1 MPSNAPRAKVLSKE
15 ITLHGDTRVDNYFWL
30 RDRSDADV
38 IPYLEAEN
46 RYTDEVMEPT
56 KSLQDGL
63 YREILGRIQ
72 ETDVS
77 VPVKRDD
84 YFYYTRTEEGKA
96 YSIQCR
102 KHGSLDAAEEILL
115 DSNVLAEGQKYFRL
129 GNFAVSPDHRLLAY
143 STDLEGDESYTIQV
157 KDLAS
162 GELLPDRIANTYYSL
177 EWANDNRTFFYTVL
191 DPAKRPYRAFRHELG
206 AESDAL
212 VYQEDD
218 GRFNLG
224 LAKTRSR
231 RFIFIELASPLTS
244 ELRYLEADEPGGELR
259 VLLRRSQDVEY
270 DASHHGDYFFIRTNE
285 QAKNFRL
292 MRVPVADPST
302 DHLEEVIPA
311 RAGITIEGV
320 DSFED
325 HIVVYERERGLEKIC
340 IRDGDGAFSHY
351 IDFPEPVYSVSAA
364 GNAEYRTNL
373 LRFNYTSLVTPAS
386 VFDYN
391 IHTHERELK
400 KQYEVRGGYHTAQ
413 YQSERIFAKAPDGVE
428 VPISLVYRR
437 GFERNGSSP
446 LLLYGYGAYGHSIDP
461 MFSSDRLSLLD
472 RGFVFAIA
480 HIRGGAEIGEEWH
493 DQGKLLQKKNTFTDF
508 IACAEH
514 LLVERYTST
523 NRLAVMGGSAGG
535 LLVGAVLNLR
545 PELFHAAIAKV
556 PFVDALSTMLDPTL
570 PLTIAEYEEWGNP
583 EQEEFYRYIRS
594 YSPYDNVAPRE
605 YPAMLVTAGLNDPRV
620 SYWEPAKWVAKLR
633 ALKTDS
639 NVLLL
644 KTDMGSGH
652 FGPSGRYE
660 GIKEVAFDYAFL
672 LSRILPNDRPRSSST
687 VSPDAAASSAENA
700 PQFTPRSRNF
710 NSP

>member
-1 MPSNAPRAKVLSKE
+1 M
-15 ITLHGDTRVDNYFWL
+15 
-30 RDRSDADV
+30 

-46 RYTDEVMEPT
+46 RYTEETTAPT
-56 KSLQDGL
+56 KSLQETL
-63 YREILGRIQ
+63 YQEILGRIQ
-72 ETDVS
+72 ETDIS
-77 VPVKRDD
+77 VPVRRDD

-102 KHGSLDAAEEILL
+102 KRASLDASEEILL
-115 DSNVLAEGQKYFRL
+115 DANVLAEGQKYFRL

-157 KDLAS
+157 KNLAT
-162 GELLPDRIANTYYSL
+162 GELLPDRIANTYYTL

-191 DPAKRPYRAFRHELG
+191 DQTKRPYRAVRHELG
-206 AESDAL
+206 SPSDTI

-218 GRFNLG
+218 GRFALG
-224 LAKTRSR
+224 LSKTRSW
-231 RFIFIELASPLTS
+231 RFLFIELSSPLTS
-244 ELRYLEADEPGGELR
+244 ELLYLEASEPLGEFR
-259 VLLRRSQDVEY
+259 VMLPRRQNVEY
-270 DASHHGDYFFIRTNE
+270 DATHHGEYFFIRTND

-292 MRVPVADPST
+292 MRTPVSDPSAT
-302 DHLEEVIPA
+302 SWHEVIPA
-311 RAGITIEGV
+311 RSAVTIEGV

-325 HIVVYERERGLEKIC
+325 HLAVYERERGIEKIC
-340 IRDGDGAFSHY
+340 IRDGSGAFSHY
-351 IDFPEPVYSVSAA
+351 IEFPEPVYTVSAT
-364 GNAEYRTNL
+364 GNAEYKTNL
-373 LRFNYTSLVTPAS
+373 LRFSYTSLVTPSS

-391 IHTHERELK
+391 VRTRERELK
-400 KQYEVRGGYHTAQ
+400 KQYEVRGGYDASQ

-428 VPISLVYRR
+428 VPISLVYRK
-437 GFERNGSSP
+437 GFERNGASA

-461 MFSSDRLSLLD
+461 RFSSDRLSLLD

-480 HIRGGAEIGEEWH
+480 HIRGGAELGEEWH
-493 DQGKLLQKKNTFTDF
+493 DHGKLLEKKNTFTDF

-514 LLVERYTST
+514 LISERYTSGD
-523 NRLAVMGGSAGG
+523 RLAIMGGSAGG
-535 LLVGAVLNLR
+535 LLMGAVLNLR

-556 PFVDALSTMLDPTL
+556 PFVDTLNTMLDPTL
-570 PLTIAEYEEWGNP
+570 PLTMSEYEEWGNP
-583 EQEEFYRYIRS
+583 EDQKYYDYIRS
-594 YSPYDNVAPRE
+594 YSPYDNVAPRA
-605 YPAMLVTAGLNDPRV
+605 YPTMLVTAGLNDPRV

-672 LSRILPNDRPRSSST
+672 LRAMDC
-687 VSPDAAASSAENA
+687 A
-700 PQFTPRSRNF
+700 
-710 NSP
+710 

>member
-1 MPSNAPRAKVLSKE
+1 MASTKPLQE
-15 ITLHGDTRVDNYFWL
+15 TLY
-30 RDRSDADV
+30 
-38 IPYLEAEN
+38 
-46 RYTDEVMEPT
+46 
-56 KSLQDGL
+56 Q
-63 YREILGRIQ
+63 EILGRIQ
-72 ETDVS
+72 ETDIS
-77 VPVKRDD
+77 VPVKRDG

-102 KHGSLDAAEEILL
+102 KRGALDAAEEILL
-115 DSNVLAEGQKYFRL
+115 DSNALAAGQKYFRL

-143 STDLEGDESYTIQV
+143 STDLEGDETYTIQV
-157 KDLAS
+157 KDLS
-162 GELLPDRIANTYYSL
+162 TGQRLPDRIANTYYSL
-177 EWANDNRTFFYTVL
+177 EWANDNRSFFYTVL
-191 DPAKRPYRAFRHELG
+191 DAAKRPYRAFRHELG
-206 AESDAL
+206 SASDTL

-231 RFIFIELASPLTS
+231 RFLFIELASSVTT
-244 ELRYLEADEPGGELR
+244 ELLYLEAGDPRGEFR
-259 VLLRRSQDVEY
+259 VLLPRRQDVEY
-270 DASHHGDYFFIRTNE
+270 DASHHGEYFYIRTND

-292 MRVPVADPST
+292 MRAPLANPSG
-302 DHLEEVIPA
+302 DSLQEVIPA
-311 RAGITIEGV
+311 RSGVTIEGI

-325 HIVVYERERGLEKIC
+325 HLVVYERERGLETIS
-340 IRDGDGAFSHY
+340 IRDRSGAFSHY
-351 IDFPEPVYSVSAA
+351 VEFPEPVYSVAA
-364 GNAEYRTNL
+364 TGNAEYKTDV
-373 LRFNYTSLVTPAS
+373 LRFNYTSLVTPPS

-391 IHTHERELK
+391 IHTRARELK
-400 KQYEVRGGYHTAQ
+400 KQYEVRGGYDGSQ
-413 YQSERIFAKAPDGVE
+413 YQSERIFATARDGVE

-437 GFERNGSSP
+437 SFERDGTSP

-461 MFSSDRLSLLD
+461 RFSSDRLSLLD

-480 HIRGGAEIGEEWH
+480 HIRGGAELGEEWH

-514 LLVERYTST
+514 LLAARYTST
-523 NRLAVMGGSAGG
+523 DRLAMMGGSAGG

-545 PELFHAAIAKV
+545 PDLFHAAIAKV
-556 PFVDALSTMLDPTL
+556 PFVDTLNTMLDPSL

-594 YSPYDNVAPRE
+594 YSPCDNVTPRE
-605 YPAMLVTAGLNDPRV
+605 YPAMLVTASLNDPRV

-639 NVLLL
+639 NLLLL

-672 LSRILPNDRPRSSST
+672 LRTIGQNLQERSS
-687 VSPDAAASSAENA
+687 A
-700 PQFTPRSRNF
+700 
-710 NSP
+710 

>member
-1 MPSNAPRAKVLSKE
+1 LNPPRAKIVPKT
-15 ITLHGDTRVDNYFWL
+15 ITLHGDTRIDNYFWL
-30 RDRSDADV
+30 RDRSDPDV
-38 IPYLEAEN
+38 VSYLEAEN
-46 RYTDEVMEPT
+46 RFTEEVMAPT
-56 KSLQDGL
+56 KSLQEGL
-63 YREILGRIQ
+63 YHEILGRIQ
-72 ETDVS
+72 ETDIS
-77 VPVKRDD
+77 VPVKRDG

-102 KHGSLDAAEEILL
+102 KYGSLDATEDILL
-115 DSNVLAEGQKYFRL
+115 DSNALAESQEYFRL

-143 STDLEGDESYTIQV
+143 STDLEGDETYTIQV
-157 KDLAS
+157 KDLS
-162 GELLPDRIANTYYSL
+162 TGQLLPDRIANTYYTL

-191 DPAKRPYRAFRHELG
+191 DETKRPYRVFRHELG
-206 AESDAL
+206 EASDTL

-231 RFIFIELASPLTS
+231 RFLFIETASSVTS
-244 ELRYLEADEPGGELR
+244 ELRYLDAGDPRGEFR
-259 VLLRRSQDVEY
+259 VLLPRRQDVEY
-270 DASHHGDYFFIRTNE
+270 DAAHHGDYFYIRTNE

-292 MRVPVADPST
+292 MRTPLAAPSNENW
-302 DHLEEVIPA
+302 HEVIPA
-311 RAGITIEGV
+311 RAGVTIEGV

-340 IRDGDGAFSHY
+340 IRVDSGSLSHY
-351 IDFPEPVYSVSAA
+351 VEFPEPVYTVAA
-364 GNAEYRTNL
+364 IGNAEYKTNL
-373 LRFNYTSLVTPAS
+373 LRFNYTSLVTPPS

-391 IHTHERELK
+391 VQTRERELK
-400 KQYEVRGGYHTAQ
+400 KQYEVRGGYDASQ

-437 GFERNGSSP
+437 GVDHAGASP

-461 MFSSDRLSLLD
+461 RFSSDRLSLLD

-480 HIRGGAEIGEEWH
+480 HIRGGAELGEEWH

-514 LLVERYTST
+514 LLAERYTSSD
-523 NRLAVMGGSAGG
+523 RLAIMGGSAGG
-535 LLVGAVLNLR
+535 LLMGAVLNLR
-545 PELFHAAIAKV
+545 PDLFHAAIAKV
-556 PFVDALSTMLDPTL
+556 PFVDTLSTMLDPTL
-570 PLTIAEYEEWGNP
+570 PLTIGEYEEWGNP
-583 EQEEFYRYIRS
+583 EQEESYRYIRS
-594 YSPYDNVAPRE
+594 YSPYDKVAPRE
-605 YPAMLVTAGLNDPRV
+605 YPVMLVTAGLNDPRV

-672 LSRILPNDRPRSSST
+672 LRTISQNLQERSS
-687 VSPDAAASSAENA
+687 A
-700 PQFTPRSRNF
+700 
-710 NSP
+710 